1 MRSHWISI
9 NACLGLL
16 VAVSPAC
23 SSDESG
29 AEGTSGATAAAS
41 GGNGGRSAGGVSGS
55 ANGGKPGGAPAANGG
70 QTPAAGSGGAASAG
84 AGTSSSGGKLGSVGS
99 GGGAPSGRGGDG
111 ASGGPTD
118 PAGSGGAA
126 GKGLGG
132 AAHGGEGG
140 SDAPNGSGG
149 EGGDDPGPGSGGASG
164 DVDPFGIREL
174 YPSASPVSEWTSE
187 HWSEG
192 PYEIDGRTDDHDP
205 LGLSGMRGD
214 GSLEVNA
221 DGELVMGGSQPRIYV
236 YPGTGGPWKNVEITV
251 YYRRVEDAA
260 TAYAGLVVGVRSGED
275 GHTDSNACD
284 AHTYYARL
292 RHDGAIDFEKEL
304 EHPASSTQSRVN
316 PETVWPPDGELPFD
330 TWIGWKFVI
339 YNLPSGDAVRLEA
352 YRDLTGGEDGGA
364 WVLMN
369 QTVDDGGWSV
379 ETECSEHE
387 PSGGESELVIVDG
400 GTTFIRNTDVTEARY
415 KWFSVREIDAD

>member
-1 MRSHWISI
+1 MRSPWISSF
-9 NACLGLL
+9 AGLGLFFAL
-16 VAVSPAC
+16 FPAC
-23 SSDESG
+23 SSDG
-29 AEGTSGATAAAS
+29 GGGEGTGGGTTAAS
-41 GGNGGRSAGGVSGS
+41 GGNAGKSAAGASGS
-55 ANGGKPGGAPAANGG
+55 ATGGQPGGAPASGG
-70 QTPAAGSGGAASAG
+70 QTPAAGSAGTASTGGGMPPGGGAPGSTGGRASP
-84 AGTSSSGGKLGSVGS
+84 
-99 GGGAPSGRGGDG
+99 GGAPSGTAGDG
-111 ASGGPTD
+111 ASGGPPD
-118 PAGSGGAA
+118 AAGSGGAP
-126 GKGLGG
+126 GGG
-132 AAHGGEGG
+132 AGNGGDGG
-140 SDAPNGSGG
+140 GDAPIGSGG

-174 YPSASPVSEWTSE
+174 YPSASPESEWTSE

-192 PYEIDGRTDDHDP
+192 PYEIDGRTDEHDP

-221 DGELVMGGSQPRIYV
+221 DAELVMGGSQPRIYV

-304 EHPASSTQSRVN
+304 EHPASSTQSRVS
-316 PETVWPPDGELPFD
+316 PQTVWPPDGELPFD

-352 YRDLTGGEDGGA
+352 YRDLTEAEDGGD

-379 ETECSEHE
+379 ETECSEHD
-387 PSGGESELVIVDG
+387 PSSGESDLVIVEG
-400 GTTFIRNTDVTEARY
+400 GTAFIRNTDVTEARY